1 MLLVAT
7 ETTYSFG
14 VDGEVIAAECARTLA
29 PGSILLLG
37 VQMLLWSNISADYRL
52 G

>member
-14 VDGEVIAAECARTLA
+14 VDSEDIAAECARTVA
-29 PGSILLLG
+29 PESSLLLD
-37 VQMLLWSNISADYRL
+37 VQMLLWSNISSEYRL